1 MSLDQIERDM
11 LLEAVYRRWGY
22 DFRGYAEGS
31 LGRRIRIAMEREGVR
46 TISAFQ
52 ERVLHDAACMERF
65 VATLSIHVTSMF
77 RDPAFF
83 AALRETVVPVLR
95 TYPFVRVWV
104 AGCAS
109 GEEVYS
115 TAIVLEEAGIYDRCR
130 IYATD
135 LSDTIVERAKSGIF
149 SLASMR
155 TYTLNYQAAGG
166 CGDFSSYYTARYES
180 AIFKQ
185 SLKRNIVFAT
195 HNLVSDTSFNE
206 FNLILCRNVMIYF
219 ARPLQERVFALL
231 HKSLARFG
239 VLGLGKKE
247 SLHYSGI
254 EDDYEE
260 LSEELKLYRR
270 VR

>member
-1 MSLDQIERDM
+1 MSLQEIERDL
-11 LLEAVYRRWGY
+11 LLEAVYRHWGY
-22 DFRGYAEGS
+22 DFRGYARGS
-31 LGRRIRIAMEREGVR
+31 LNRRIKVAMSREGVS

-52 ERVLHDAACMERF
+52 DLVLRDAACMERF

-77 RDPAFF
+77 RDPRFF
-83 AALRETVVPVLR
+83 AALRDTVVPMLR
-95 TYPFVRVWV
+95 TYPFIRVWI

-115 TAIVLEEAGIYDRCR
+115 TAILLEEEGIYDRCR

-135 LSDTIVERAKSGIF
+135 LSDAIVDRASNGIF
-149 SLASMR
+149 ALSSMR
-155 TYTLNYQAAGG
+155 SYTQNYQASGG
-166 CGDFSSYYTARYES
+166 KRDFSGYYTARYEN
-180 AIFKQ
+180 AIIKQ

-219 ARPLQERVFALL
+219 ARPLQNQVFALL
-231 HKSLARFG
+231 HKSLSRLG

-247 SLHYSGI
+247 ALRYSGI
-254 EDDYEE
+254 EHHYEE